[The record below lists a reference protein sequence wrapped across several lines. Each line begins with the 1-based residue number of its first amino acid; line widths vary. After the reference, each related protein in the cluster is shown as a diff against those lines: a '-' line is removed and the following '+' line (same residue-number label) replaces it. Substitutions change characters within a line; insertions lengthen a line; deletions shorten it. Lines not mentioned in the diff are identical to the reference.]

1 MIHLLI
7 FSGGLVGKES
17 TCNVRDC
24 CNAGDV
30 GSIPG
35 LGRCSGEGNGK
46 PLQYPCLGNPMYR
59 GAWRAATHGVNLVT
73 KSHYNIFDKHL
84 ISKIY
89 IELMQLNIQK
99 QTKQSG

>member
-1 MIHLLI
+1 
-7 FSGGLVGKES
+7 
-17 TCNVRDC
+17 
-24 CNAGDV
+24 
-30 GSIPG
+30 
-35 LGRCSGEGNGK
+35 
-46 PLQYPCLGNPMYR
+46 MYR

-73 KSHYNIFDKHL
+73 KSHYNIFDKQL